1 MKHIVIYVLVFSM
14 LISPL
19 NGVLYSMPVP
29 SAPRTVQPQTE
40 ERAGGY
46 YSYYYDH
53 DPFFLFFE
61 SLLYIGLVVGAL
73 ILLDQQLDNVTIIIY
88 D

>member
-1 MKHIVIYVLVFSM
+1 MRHFVIYILVYAI
-14 LISPL
+14 LIYPL
-19 NGVLYSMPVP
+19 NGVIYSMPVP
-29 SAPRTVQPQTE
+29 SAPQPAQHQAE
-40 ERAGGY
+40 EEAGGY
-46 YSYYYDH
+46 YYSYYDY

-73 ILLDQQLDNVTIIIY
+73 IILDEQLDNVTIIIY